1 MGTEWDVAF
10 LKTEAEYDFIR
21 AADVLTRD
29 IHSYW
34 IGGFT
39 QNTDHVDIRYSDY
52 ISNEIS
58 DSLVSG
64 EI

>member
-1 MGTEWDVAF
+1 MAF
-10 LKTEAEYDFIR
+10 LKTEAEYDFVR
-21 AADVLTRD
+21 AADVLIGDTRN
-29 IHSYW
+29 YW

-39 QNTDHVDIRYSDY
+39 QNTDHVDIGYSDY
-52 ISNEIS
+52 ISNDMS

>member
-1 MGTEWDVAF
+1 MAF
-10 LKTEAEYDFIR
+10 LNTEAEYDFVR
-21 AADVLTRD
+21 AADVLIGDSR
-29 IHSYW
+29 SYW

-39 QNTDHVDIRYSDY
+39 QNTNHVDIGYSEY
-52 ISNEIS
+52 ISN